1 MHSRLPRSARRTQL
15 LAAARD
21 VFVQRG
27 YHAAAMDEIA
37 ERAGVS
43 KPVLYQHFPGKL
55 ELYLAL
61 LDASAEELERRIRDA
76 LRSTEDNKQRV
87 AASIAAYFDYVD
99 SDRSAYRLVLES
111 DLRREAAVRERVER
125 NMTTIVDAIADVIAK
140 ETGAPAEEA
149 RLLAVALVGISEVSA
164 RHWLTNPGLVD
175 KDQAVRLLAALAW
188 RGIGGFPRTQ

>member
-1 MHSRLPRSARRTQL
+1 MRLPRSARRTQL

-37 ERAGVS
+37 DRAGVS

-99 SDRSAYRLVLES
+99 TERSAYRLVLES
-111 DLRREAAVRERVER
+111 DLRSEPAVRDRVER
-125 NMTTIVDAIADVIAK
+125 NMATVVDAIAEVIAK
-140 ETGAPAEEA
+140 DTGAPTEEA
-149 RLLAVALVGISEVSA
+149 RLLAVGLVGISEVSA
-164 RHWLTNPGLVD
+164 RHWLSNPGRIR
-175 KDQAVRLLAALAW
+175 KEEAVRLLDALAW
-188 RGIGGFPRTQ
+188 RGLSGFPRTR